1 MHTENLKASLEHQM
15 DIRSLRFGIWLYRKT
30 HGRAPHLWHR
40 RALVLTTTGRR
51 SGRPRTVML
60 QFFPDGSDL
69 IVVAA
74 NSGMPTHP
82 AWYLNLKAHPWAHVE
97 VEGRQIDVRAEE
109 LSPAEADAH
118 WPRVLEIAPDYAK
131 YTLGRPADGLQLGR
145 GRDSGTRPGLWSGAI
160 TDITVLTFE
169 PEQSPAHHGKPDRQ

>member
-1 MHTENLKASLEHQM
+1 VIDMHTENLKASLEHQM

-131 YTLGRPADGLQLGR
+131 YTQRT
-145 GRDSGTRPGLWSGAI
+145 TRRIPLVRLVGA
-160 TDITVLTFE
+160 LE
-169 PEQSPAHHGKPDRQ
+169 